1 MTSKWHDMS
10 ALALGDG
17 IECGE
22 INASEL
28 CEYFIE
34 RIERIDTKHNI
45 YLRTT
50 PKRARAE
57 AAAAAERARQGLRL
71 SPLDGVPISWK
82 DLFDTAGDITSHGT
96 KVLQERVA
104 ERDATVVTRAT
115 LAGLVCLGKT
125 NQTEFAFSILGI
137 NPNYGTPANPFDE
150 KVARLSGG
158 STSGGAVSVSRGL
171 AAAAIGSDTG
181 GSVRVPAAWNGLV
194 GLKTSFGLLP
204 LNGVLGLSTSM
215 DTVGPLTRDVADAAA
230 LFTVLSGRY
239 GAGNSHAPDL
249 AGVDPARL
257 SLALPTNLVW
267 DGLDAGV
274 ERTAR
279 AALCRIEAAGVTIRR
294 AEIPQFGEIEE
305 LISHFGPFHAAECHA
320 LWHEYIEA
328 RPNLVYRPIL
338 ERIRLGGKMPAS
350 AVEGAKQR
358 LKQVAPALHTRI
370 REVGVL
376 AMPTIAIS
384 SPAIASLENDM
395 EAWMAANVMTL
406 RNTRLGNFLDCA
418 AITLPCGKDDN
429 GIPVGLMLMAPAG
442 WEARLLRMASAL
454 EPILRA

>member
-1 MTSKWHDMS
+1 MTSEWHDMS

-17 IECGE
+17 IGRGE
-22 INASEL
+22 IDANEL
-28 CEYFIE
+28 CEHFLA
-34 RIERIDTKHNI
+34 RIERIDTEHDI

-50 PKRARAE
+50 PERARAE
-57 AAAAAERARQGLRL
+57 AAAAAERARKGLRL

-82 DLFDTAGDITSHGT
+82 DLFDTAGDVTGHGA

-104 ERDATVVTRAT
+104 ASDATVVARAGR
-115 LAGLVCLGKT
+115 AGLVCLGKT

-137 NPNYGTPANPFDE
+137 NPNYGTPANPFDDD
-150 KVARLSGG
+150 VARLPGG
-158 STSGGAVSVSRGL
+158 STSGGAVSLARGL

-204 LNGVLGLSTSM
+204 LKGVLGLSTSM
-215 DTVGPLTRDVADAAA
+215 DTVGPLTRDIADAAA
-230 LFTVLSGRY
+230 LFSALAGRY

-249 AGVDPARL
+249 AGADAARL
-257 SLALPTNLVW
+257 GLALPAKLVW
-267 DGLDAGV
+267 ENLDAGV
-274 ERTAR
+274 ERAAR
-279 AALCRIEAAGVTIRR
+279 GAVARLEAAGVTISE
-294 AEIPQFGEIEE
+294 AEIPQFAEIEE

-320 LWHEYIEA
+320 LWHVYIEA

-350 AVEGAKQR
+350 EVEGAKQSIR
-358 LKQVAPALHTRI
+358 KVAPALHARI

-384 SPAIASLENDM
+384 PPAIAELENDM
-395 EAWMAANVMTL
+395 EAWMAANIMTL
-406 RNTRLGNFLDCA
+406 RNTRLGNFLDCTA
-418 AITLPCGKDDN
+418 LTLPCGKDDN
-429 GIPVGLMLMAPAG
+429 GIPVGLMLMAPPR
-442 WEARLLRMASAL
+442 WEERLLRMASAM
-454 EPILRA
+454 EPILLK

>member
-1 MTSKWHDMS
+1 MTTHWHEMS
-10 ALALGDG
+10 ALTLGEG
-17 IECGE
+17 IGRGE
-22 INASEL
+22 IDAEEL
-28 CEYFIE
+28 CEHFLE
-34 RIERIDTKHNI
+34 RIARIDTEHDI

-50 PKRARAE
+50 PERARTE
-57 AAAAAERARQGLRL
+57 AAAAAERARQGLRR

-82 DLFDTAGDITSHGT
+82 DLFDTAGDVTGHGA

-104 ERDATVVTRAT
+104 GRDATVVARAT

-137 NPNYGTPANPFDE
+137 NPNYGTPANPFDDA
-150 KVARLSGG
+150 VARLPGG
-158 STSGGAVSVSRGL
+158 STSGGAVSVARGL
-171 AAAAIGSDTG
+171 AAAAIGSNTG
-181 GSVRVPAAWNGLV
+181 GYVRVPSAWSGLV
-194 GLKTSFGLLP
+194 GLITSFGRLP
-204 LNGVLGLSTSM
+204 LDGVLGLSTSM
-215 DTVGPLTRDVADAAA
+215 DSVGPLARDVADAAA
-230 LFTVLSGRY
+230 LFTALSGAY
-239 GAGNSHAPDL
+239 GAGNSHPPDL
-249 AGVDPARL
+249 EGGEVSRL

-267 DGLDAGV
+267 DKLDVGV
-274 ERTAR
+274 ERAAR
-279 AALCRIEAAGVTIRR
+279 SAIARLKAAGVTIRE
-294 AEIPQFGEIEE
+294 ADVPQFGEIEE

-350 AVEGAKQR
+350 EVEGAKQAIR
-358 LKQVAPALHTRI
+358 KVAPALHARM

-384 SPAIASLENDM
+384 PPAIADLENDM

-418 AITLPCGKDDN
+418 AITLPCGKDGN

-442 WEARLLRMASAL
+442 WERRLLRMASAM
-454 EPILRA
+454 EPILTA